1 MSLFK
6 DVNVIQ
12 YHVTR
17 RERVRQVYTGLL
29 GWPVAFLSD
38 QAGWMEFC
46 EEGKTHLAVNR
57 WEEST
62 PMPAG
67 QGGAPAHGKGS
78 GATE

>member
-6 DVNVIQ
+6 DVNVVQ

-17 RERVRQVYTGLL
+17 WERTRQFYTDVL

-67 QGGAPAHGKGS
+67 QGGAPAHGKGL